1 MAEWLGHLDFIT
13 SFDLIY
19 KCAAFNGPNILNP
32 NLQHFA
38 HVDGRAI
45 NEIWTLRQLQNYF
58 APREYSIC
66 PYNNGWIIFL
76 RSANHTT
83 NLFDIVGL
91 NIAIQN
97 QPGLL
102 YLTELQISS
111 FVKNTT
117 GKTNLI
123 HILDDTLVIKD
134 IRV

>member
-32 NLQHFA
+32 NLQHFVQ
-38 HVDGRAI
+38 VDDRAI

-58 APREYSIC
+58 APREYSI
-66 PYNNGWIIFL
+66 L

>member
-1 MAEWLGHLDFIT
+1 M
-13 SFDLIY
+13 
-19 KCAAFNGPNILNP
+19 LNQ

-38 HVDGRAI
+38 HFDDGVI

-58 APREYSIC
+58 APEEYSIC

-76 RSANHTT
+76 RPANHTT
-83 NLFDIVGL
+83 NLFDIVSL
-91 NIAIQN
+91 NITIQN

-102 YLTELQISS
+102 YLPELQISS